1 MSVKPRLL
9 VIDNY
14 DSFTHN
20 LVQMFMGYDLDIR
33 VYRSDR
39 ITVRDALAGGFDYI
53 LVSPGPKDPDN
64 AGISVELVRRAAGR
78 IPLLGVCLGM
88 QSINAAFGGKTVRA
102 PVPVH
107 GKTSRVFHD
116 NTGVFAGLDAP
127 FTAARYHSLASDPC
141 GTGLTVNARSEDGVI
156 MGLWHPELRL
166 FGVQFH
172 PESFMTAQG
181 FCLVENFLREGPLR
195 IARGRLWDPHAEKD
209 CIPGPAGDAI
219 RAREMVCSK

>member
-1 MSVKPRLL
+1 MKPRLL

-20 LVQMFMGYDLDIR
+20 LVQMFMAYELDIR

-39 ITVRDALAGGFDYI
+39 VTVSDAMAGGFDYI

-64 AGISVELVRRAAGR
+64 AGISVELVKRAAGK

-102 PVPVH
+102 PAPVH

-116 NTGVFAGLDAP
+116 KTGVFSGLDSP
-127 FTAARYHSLASDPC
+127 FTAARYHSLAADTC

-156 MGLWHPELRL
+156 MGLWHPELNL

-172 PESFMTAQG
+172 PESFMTGQG
-181 FCLVENFLREGPLR
+181 FGLVENFLRQGPLC
-195 IARGRLWDPHAEKD
+195 IARGRQKDPHAEKD
-209 CIPGPAGDAI
+209 RIPAPAGEAI
-219 RAREMVCSK
+219 GARELECPK

>member
-1 MSVKPRLL
+1 MTSRLL

-39 ITVRDALAGGFDYI
+39 ITAPDALAGGYDYI
-53 LVSPGPKDPDN
+53 LISPGPKAPDN
-64 AGISVELVRRAAGR
+64 AGVSVELARRAAGK

-116 NTGVFAGLDAP
+116 NTGVLSGLDSP
-127 FTAARYHSLASDPC
+127 FTAARYHSLAADPC
-141 GTGLTVNARSEDGVI
+141 GTGLTVNARSEDGVV
-156 MGLWHPELRL
+156 MGLWHPALRL

-172 PESFMTAQG
+172 PESFMTGQG
-181 FCLVENFLREGPLR
+181 FGLVENFLREGPLS
-195 IARGRLWDPHAEKD
+195 IARGRKRDPHAEKD
-209 CIPGPAGDAI
+209 RIPGPADDVI
-219 RAREMVCSK
+219 RVREMEYPK